1 VSEIAERQRAVSIAR
16 SFIGTPYHSGGR
28 KKGIGVDCLTLLA
41 EVYAEAGLIE
51 PVKLPHYA
59 PDFFKHKGTE
69 LYLNG
74 LLKYTAEVDKAEPG
88 DIALWKY
95 GRCFSHGAIVV
106 EWPHIIHAHVGR
118 RVMLESIDA
127 ATWLKY
133 IGENTAGRGTLR
145 PMKIFSYWAL
155 KNGGHTRG
163 RKEE

>member
-1 VSEIAERQRAVSIAR
+1 MAEHQERQRVVNIAR
-16 SFIGTPYHSGGR
+16 TFIGTAYHPAGR
-28 KKGIGVDCLTLLA
+28 KKGVGVDCLTLLA

-51 PVKLPHYA
+51 HVKLPHYA
-59 PDFFKHKGTE
+59 PDFFKHKGVE

-74 LLKYTAEVDKAEPG
+74 LLKYTAEVDHASPG

-106 EWPHIIHAHVGR
+106 EWPNIIHAHVGR
-118 RVMLESIDA
+118 HCMLESVDA

-133 IGENTAGRGTLR
+133 IGENTPERGKLR

-155 KNGGHTRG
+155 KNGGHTGRG
-163 RKEE
+163 KEE